1 MMRKVELKKQ
11 QIVLQV
17 AHYLMQEGF
26 LNTGLRTLA
35 RVAQTSDR
43 MLIYYFESKEALIGE
58 ALQSLAEGLVSQL
71 DCIVGTHERSG
82 AALLQELLSASHEE
96 GFKPILQ
103 LWFEIVGLAMRG
115 QEPYAE
121 ITRGIANHWLDWT
134 RSRLYEVDKANALS
148 LFGQLE
154 GLLMLHLIGLETE

>member
-1 MMRKVELKKQ
+1 MGKVELKKQ
-11 QIVLQV
+11 QIIQHI

-58 ALQSLAEGLVSQL
+58 ALQSLAEGLVRQL
-71 DCIVGTHERSG
+71 DSLLGTHERSG
-82 AALLQELLSASHEE
+82 STLLEELLTASYEQA
-96 GFKPILQ
+96 FKPILQ
-103 LWFEIVGLAMRG
+103 LWFEIVGLSMRG

-121 ITRGIANHWLDWT
+121 ITQSIAKNWLQWT
-134 RSRLYEVDKANALS
+134 HSRLHDDEKPNAQA
-148 LFGQLE
+148 LFAQLE
-154 GLLMLHLIGLETE
+154 GHLMLRLIGLDTP